1 MVGSATHQMIAVR
14 TGRVNRRG
22 LRICAFLGYR
32 GGQGEEHQ
40 EETDEKPLPE
50 HFSIVSA
57 TDGRYGMVVWY
68 GTVPYGMV
76 SYHNH
81 PQPTHSCHRC
91 RHQSLTS
98 SSASKACRRGSLS
111 KCLRCLQKTEQRR
124 MWQTRP
130 HNLPE
135 DCTADSG
142 QSELRK

>member
-40 EETDEKPLPE
+40 EETDEKPLPQ

-57 TDGRYGMVVWY
+57 TDGRYGMVAN
-68 GTVPYGMV
+68 TFMP
-76 SYHNH
+76 
-81 PQPTHSCHRC
+81 
-91 RHQSLTS
+91 SLS
-98 SSASKACRRGSLS
+98 SSVVDIVISLKSVSEMQLVKMFAVSTKNRTKADVANATT
-111 KCLRCLQKTEQRR
+111 Q
-124 MWQTRP
+124 
-130 HNLPE
+130 LPE

>member
-68 GTVPYGMV
+68 GTIWYGII
-76 SYHNH
+76 
-81 PQPTHSCHRC
+81 PQPSPTNTFMPW
-91 RHQSLTS
+91 LS
-98 SSASKACRRGSLS
+98 SSVVDIVISLKSVSERQLVKMFAVSTKNRTKADVANATT
-111 KCLRCLQKTEQRR
+111 QFT
-124 MWQTRP
+124 
-130 HNLPE
+130 
-135 DCTADSG
+135 
-142 QSELRK
+142 